1 MWGGVAFPGSTLALR
16 EGGGYPAGGGW
27 GSAGG
32 RLWGGQLHRDAT
44 YLWRECQG
52 RREEGLGG
60 ASGTVLS
67 GWRVSERE
75 ESRLPASQVSAS
87 RRKGWSGVH
96 FS

>member
-1 MWGGVAFPGSTLALR
+1 MVTQLGAAGEARVEGCGVGSCTEMQLTSGENARGEEKRVWVELR
-16 EGGGYPAGGGW
+16 
-27 GSAGG
+27 
-32 RLWGGQLHRDAT
+32 
-44 YLWRECQG
+44 
-52 RREEGLGG
+52 
-60 ASGTVLS
+60 GTVLS